1 MRVEI
6 LMDQFCPQVKL
17 YFQLKDVFRLH
28 SGFIGSLLTAFC
40 YCNSYFLLL
49 FIVWQIK
56 DGDVD
61 GPAGPLNL

>member
-1 MRVEI
+1 MRDEI
-6 LMDQFCPQVKL
+6 SMDQSYPRVKF
-17 YFQLKDVFRLH
+17 YFQLKDVFSLPG
-28 SGFIGSLLTAFC
+28 GFFGSLLAAFC

-56 DGDVD
+56 DGDAD